1 MNVCTPE
8 HVHCSS
14 VYSMALR
21 NINEITSHS
30 ITGMV
35 YPVSQLYRLYRQ
47 CRAGST
53 RLSCATLPHLTWWG
67 TRESMRPQSPLV
79 LPLVRPPSP
88 PPPPPLSLSLSLPPS
103 LSPSPSLPLNLC
115 VIENFPLSP
124 DRAIGEIQ
132 AVCEAAS
139 YALLITSDH
148 GNAERMIDEDGKPV
162 TKHSTFR
169 GSQFLWA
176 HVTKTWYMKAYL
188 LFLAGSA
195 ITETCMS
202 HASIPVNVIHFH
214 III

>member
-1 MNVCTPE
+1 MYI
-8 HVHCSS
+8 HCSS

-53 RLSCATLPHLTWWG
+53 RLSCATLPHPTWWD
-67 TRESMRPQSPLV
+67 TRESMRLQSPLV
-79 LPLVRPPSP
+79 LPLVRLPSP
-88 PPPPPLSLSLSLPPS
+88 SLPLSPP
-103 LSPSPSLPLNLC
+103 PSLPLNLC
-115 VIENFPLSP
+115 VIEDFPLSP

-132 AVCEAAS
+132 ATCEAAG

-176 HVTKTWYMKAYL
+176 HVTKTWYLKA
-188 LFLAGSA
+188 
-195 ITETCMS
+195 C
-202 HASIPVNVIHFH
+202 
-214 III
+214 